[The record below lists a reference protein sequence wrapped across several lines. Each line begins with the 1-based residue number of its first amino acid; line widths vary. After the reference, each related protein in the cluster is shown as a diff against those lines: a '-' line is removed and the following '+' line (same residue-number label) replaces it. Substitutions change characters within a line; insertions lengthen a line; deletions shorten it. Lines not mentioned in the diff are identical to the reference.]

1 MRHSPEK
8 LGIFILGS
16 PMECSVV
23 VCDTVGKQA
32 SSVFAAWHPWFCP
45 VADAT
50 ATGRPLEHAR
60 GSECLGP

>member
-1 MRHSPEK
+1 M
-8 LGIFILGS
+8 
-16 PMECSVV
+16 